1 MSAAIGR
8 LLKRALATRD
18 PLGPARARPAALM
31 QAMIVRTDRIA

>member
-8 LLKRALATRD
+8 LVKRVLATRD
-18 PLGPARARPAALM
+18 ALGRARPAALM